1 MKKFKFTLDSVHKV
15 REIKQDRESVILSEL
30 RAQADRAAE
39 RIAHIEAMRREAI
52 ENYTRRIAAG
62 ERLDALEMELSSKH
76 FASLDLLQKDAE
88 AVLAQRQKACEIQ
101 IGTLTEA
108 MRDVKITANLRETQR
123 ERHNSEFERREQNGV
138 DELVSNNFA
147 RRILE
152 AK

>member
-30 RAQADRAAE
+30 QAEADRAAE
-39 RIAHIEAMRREAI
+39 RVAHIEAMRHDAI

-76 FASLDLLQKDAE
+76 FASLDQIQKAAE
-88 AVLAQRQKACEIQ
+88 ANLAQRQVACEIQ
-101 IGTLTEA
+101 IAAVTDA
-108 MRDVKITANLRETQR
+108 MRNVKITENLRETQR
-123 ERHNSEFERREQNGV
+123 ERHNAEFERREQNGV
-138 DELVSNNFA
+138 DELVSNKFA